1 MSETSIQMNFL
12 PLPEGVI
19 TKYPVREINRTEE
32 IFLEIIAE
40 KLDQEIENYDATVLE
55 EIFHEEYNQVCY
67 VFEFE
72 NLKSGVIHTLVIA
85 PTYEIYAFSKQI
97 PKSLIIEVQNC
108 IADQLNTL
116 LKIDLNKDVE

>member
-12 PLPEGVI
+12 PLPEGEI

-40 KLDQEIENYDATVLE
+40 KLDQDVEKYEVTVLE

-85 PTYEIYAFSKQI
+85 PTYEIYAFSKAI
-97 PKSLIIEVQNC
+97 PKGLLIEVQNC

>member
-1 MSETSIQMNFL
+1 MEFL
-12 PLPEGVI
+12 PIPEGVI
-19 TKYPVREINRTEE
+19 TKYPVREINSAEE
-32 IFLEIIAE
+32 GQLERIAE
-40 KLDQEIENYDATVLE
+40 VLENKIEKYEVTVLE
-55 EIFHEEYNQVCY
+55 SLFHEEYNQVCY

-97 PKSLIIEVQNC
+97 PKGLLIEVQNC

>member
-1 MSETSIQMNFL
+1 MNFL
-12 PLPEGVI
+12 PLPDGVI

-40 KLDQEIENYDATVLE
+40 KLDQEVENYEVTVLE

-97 PKSLIIEVQNC
+97 PKGLLIEVQNC

>member
-1 MSETSIQMNFL
+1 MNFL

-40 KLDQEIENYDATVLE
+40 KLDQEVENYEVTVLE

-97 PKSLIIEVQNC
+97 PKGLLIEVQNC

>member
-1 MSETSIQMNFL
+1 MEFL
-12 PLPEGVI
+12 PIPADVI
-19 TKYPVREINRTEE
+19 TKYPVREINSAEE
-32 IFLEIIAE
+32 GQLERIAE
-40 KLDQEIENYDATVLE
+40 VLDNKIENYEVTVLE

-97 PKSLIIEVQNC
+97 PKALIIEVQNC

>member
-1 MSETSIQMNFL
+1 MEFL
-12 PLPEGVI
+12 PIPADVI

-97 PKSLIIEVQNC
+97 PKSLLIDIHNE
-108 IADQLNTL
+108 ITDYMNTVFL
-116 LKIDLNKDVE
+116 RSELNKDVE

>member
-1 MSETSIQMNFL
+1 MNFL

-19 TKYPVREINRTEE
+19 TKYPVREINSAEE
-32 IFLEIIAE
+32 GQLERIAE
-40 KLDQEIENYDATVLE
+40 ILENKIEKYEVTVLE
-55 EIFHEEYNQVCY
+55 SLFHEEYNEVCY

-72 NLKSGVIHTLVIA
+72 NIKSGVIHSLVIS

-97 PKSLIIEVQNC
+97 PKTLLIDVHNA

-116 LKIDLNKDVE
+116 LKIDLNKHVE

>member
-1 MSETSIQMNFL
+1 MNFL
-12 PLPEGVI
+12 PIPEGVI
-19 TKYPVREINRTEE
+19 KRYPVREINRSEE

-40 KLDQEIENYDATVLE
+40 KLDQEVEKYEVTVLE

-97 PKSLIIEVQNC
+97 PKGLLIEVQNC

>member
-1 MSETSIQMNFL
+1 MNFL

-19 TKYPVREINRTEE
+19 TKYPVREINSAEE
-32 IFLEIIAE
+32 GQLERIAE
-40 KLDQEIENYDATVLE
+40 ILDNKIEKYEVTVLE
-55 EIFHEEYNQVCY
+55 PLFHEEYNQVCY

-85 PTYEIYAFSKQI
+85 PTYEIYAFSKAI
-97 PKSLIIEVQNC
+97 PKGLLIEVQNC

>member
-1 MSETSIQMNFL
+1 MNFL

-40 KLDQEIENYDATVLE
+40 KLDQEVENYEVTVLE

>member
-1 MSETSIQMNFL
+1 MNFL
-12 PLPEGVI
+12 PLPDGVI

-40 KLDQEIENYDATVLE
+40 KLDQEVENYEVTVLE

>member
-1 MSETSIQMNFL
+1 MNFL

-19 TKYPVREINRTEE
+19 TKYPVREINSAEE
-32 IFLEIIAE
+32 GQLERIAE
-40 KLDQEIENYDATVLE
+40 VLDNKIENYEVTVLE

-97 PKSLIIEVQNC
+97 PKNLLIDIHNV
-108 IADQLNTL
+108 ITDYMNTIFL
-116 LKIDLNKDVE
+116 RSELNKDVE

>member
-1 MSETSIQMNFL
+1 MNFL
-12 PLPEGVI
+12 PLPDGVI

-40 KLDQEIENYDATVLE
+40 KLDQEVENYEVTVLE

-72 NLKSGVIHTLVIA
+72 NIKSGVIHTLVIA

-97 PKSLIIEVQNC
+97 PKGLLIEVQNC

>member
-1 MSETSIQMNFL
+1 MNFL
-12 PLPEGVI
+12 PIPEGVI
-19 TKYPVREINRTEE
+19 KRYPVREINRSEE

-40 KLDQEIENYDATVLE
+40 KLDQEVEKYEVTVLE

-72 NLKSGVIHTLVIA
+72 NIKSGVIHTLVIA

-97 PKSLIIEVQNC
+97 PKGLLIEVQNC

>member
-1 MSETSIQMNFL
+1 MEFL
-12 PLPEGVI
+12 PIPADVI
-19 TKYPVREINRTEE
+19 TKYPVREINSAEE
-32 IFLEIIAE
+32 GQLERIAE
-40 KLDQEIENYDATVLE
+40 VLDKEIENYEVTVLE

-97 PKSLIIEVQNC
+97 PKSLLIDVHNC
-108 IADQLNTL
+108 IADDLNTL
-116 LKIDLNKDVE
+116 YLQSFLDK

>member
-1 MSETSIQMNFL
+1 MNFL
-12 PLPEGVI
+12 PLPDGVI

-40 KLDQEIENYDATVLE
+40 KLDQEVEKYEVTVLE

-97 PKSLIIEVQNC
+97 PKSLLIEVQNC